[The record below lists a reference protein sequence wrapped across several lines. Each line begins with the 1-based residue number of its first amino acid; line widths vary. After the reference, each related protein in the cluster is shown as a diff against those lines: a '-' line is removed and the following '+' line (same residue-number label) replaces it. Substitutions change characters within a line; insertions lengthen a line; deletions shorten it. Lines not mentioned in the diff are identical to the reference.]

1 MRKNSIILLVILVLS
16 SNLATAQKSVG
27 LSGTKE
33 TIDSLVSRI
42 DILKNKLAQLKE
54 SRDPSLYYVKKEYDH
69 TIFSKQYEELYV
81 SEDLDKAKE
90 IIEQRL
96 EKATLR
102 KDKVSISFY
111 NDYKDRVNRDIKM
124 QKIHYQTL
132 FKKEKNF
139 KKQFFNLVKE
149 ENMTAYS
156 KASRMTELALKYAK
170 ENKLE
175 NTVEY
180 LSHYKQYIDAV
191 IFDHKSEYDLKKL
204 TRNEND
210 FEDVFVPLLSSDSI
224 HQIKEAG
231 NLVKYC
237 YDYAASTKSI
247 IDTNYFAKQQKT
259 VKTAISDYF
268 DKQHDDLELAQI
280 TDQAIIG
287 RSDTIN
293 PAGVYKWQDRIVVIG
308 YFTPQSGFEN
318 VRRGEAI
325 ITADK
330 LLAKYVKE
338 NDIGRIKSGE
348 KFGYTFLLPFQQ
360 EESVTDF
367 LYDREKEKWQYMVC
381 YTKVVS
387 TYFTREIS
395 KYMPPIKFSDEATA
409 NQNSNEPD
417 TMELTDAN

>member
-1 MRKNSIILLVILVLS
+1 MKKNSIIFLVILILS
-16 SNLATAQKSVG
+16 GNLASAQKSIA
-27 LSGTKE
+27 LQETNE
-33 TIDSLVSRI
+33 TIDSLVKRI
-42 DILKNKLAQLKE
+42 DILKNQLTHLKE
-54 SRDPSLYYVKKEYDH
+54 SRDPSLYYVKKDYDQ
-69 TIFSKQYEELYV
+69 TIFSKQYEELYGT
-81 SEDLDKAKE
+81 ENLDKAKE

-102 KDKVSISFY
+102 KDKASINFY
-111 NDYKDRVNRDIKM
+111 NEFKDRVYKDIKM
-124 QKIHYQTL
+124 QKMQYQAL
-132 FKKEKNF
+132 FEKEKNF

-156 KASRMTELALKYAK
+156 KARRKTELALKYAK

-180 LSHYKQYIDAV
+180 LTHYKQYIDAV
-191 IFDHKSEYDLKKL
+191 IFDHESEYDLKKL

-210 FEDVFVPLLSSDSI
+210 FEDVFLPLLSSDSI

-247 IDTNYFAKQQKT
+247 VDTNYFAKQQKT

-268 DKQHDDLELAQI
+268 DAQHNDLELAQI

-293 PAGVYKWQDRIVVIG
+293 PVGVYKWKDRILVIG

-318 VRRGEAI
+318 VRKGEAI

-330 LLAKYVKE
+330 FLAKYVKE
-338 NDIGRIKSGE
+338 NDIGHIKSGE
-348 KFGYTFLLPFQQ
+348 KFGYTFLLPFAN
-360 EESVTDF
+360 EESLTDF
-367 LYDREKEKWQYMVC
+367 FYDRKKEKWQYMVC
-381 YTKVVS
+381 YTKVVNS
-387 TYFTREIS
+387 HFTKEIS
-395 KYMPPIKFSDEATA
+395 KYMPPIKFTDETTA
-409 NQNSNEPD
+409 DQTPNDPNIK
-417 TMELTDAN
+417 ELSDAN

>member
-1 MRKNSIILLVILVLS
+1 MKKILIILFVILTIAGNHAS
-16 SNLATAQKSVG
+16 AQKNIA
-27 LSGTKE
+27 LPGTKE
-33 TIDSLVSRI
+33 TIDSLVRRI
-42 DILKNKLAQLKE
+42 DILKNKLTQLKE
-54 SRDPSLYYVKKEYDH
+54 SRDPSLYYVKKDYDQS
-69 TIFSKQYEELYV
+69 IFSKQYEELYI
-81 SEDLDKAKE
+81 SEDLDKAKD

-102 KDKVSISFY
+102 KDKASINFY
-111 NDYKDRVNRDIKM
+111 SDFKDRVNKDIKM
-124 QKIHYQTL
+124 QKIRYQAL
-132 FKKEKNF
+132 FEKEKNF

-156 KASRMTELALKYAK
+156 KARRKTELALKYAK
-170 ENKLE
+170 DNQLD

-191 IFDHKSEYDLKKL
+191 IFDHESKYDLKKL

-210 FEDVFVPLLSSDSI
+210 FEDVFLPLLSSDSI

-247 IDTNYFAKQQKT
+247 VDTNYFAKQQKT

-268 DKQHDDLELAQI
+268 DKQNNNLELAQI

-287 RSDTIN
+287 RNDTIN
-293 PAGVYKWQDRIVVIG
+293 PAGVYKWKDRILVIG

-330 LLAKYVKE
+330 FLAKYVKE

-348 KFGYTFLLPFQQ
+348 KFGYTFLLPFSH
-360 EESVTDF
+360 EESLADF
-367 LYDREKEKWQYMVC
+367 FYDRNKEKWQYMVC

-387 TYFTREIS
+387 SYFTKEIS
-395 KYMPPIKFSDEATA
+395 KYMPPIKFADESVADKTPG
-409 NQNSNEPD
+409 EPG
-417 TMELTDAN
+417 TKELSDAN